1 MKTSA
6 SLPLLALAISLA
18 LPAALAAS
26 SVCYGTPERGALRD
40 GCRLPFSGAN
50 FTVYSRLGAAAG
62 RTYVHCTV
70 REILLSAYADLAA
83 QHPDLRFVYGET
95 GFASGG
101 PFAPHKTH
109 QNGLSV
115 DFFVPVR
122 DAAGRSVPLPTSAA
136 NHWGYD
142 LEFDAA
148 GKLGDLS
155 IDFEAIAQ
163 HLLALQRAAA
173 QHHATIAHV
182 FFDSRLQQRLL
193 KTTTGRQLTSL
204 PFSTRQGWWRHD
216 EHYHV
221 DFSLP
226 CEKLKRSRPP

>member
-1 MKTSA
+1 MKASA
-6 SLPLLALAISLA
+6 SLLVLAVVIALAS
-18 LPAALAAS
+18 PAALAAGS
-26 SVCYGTPERGALRD
+26 ICYGTPERGALRD
-40 GCRLPFSGAN
+40 GCRLPFSGDN
-50 FTVYSRLGAAAG
+50 FTAYSRLGAAAG

-70 REILLSAYADLAA
+70 REIVLSAYADMAA
-83 QHPDLRFVYGET
+83 RHSGVRFVYGET

-101 PFAPHKTH
+101 KFDPHKTH

-122 DAAGRSVPLPTSAA
+122 DTAGRSVPLPTSAA
-136 NHWGYD
+136 NRWGYD
-142 LEFDAA
+142 LEFDRR
-148 GKLGDLS
+148 GKLGELTV
-155 IDFEAIAQ
+155 DFEAIAQ

-173 QHHATIAHV
+173 QHHAAIAHV
-182 FFDSRLQQRLL
+182 FFDSGLQRRLRQ
-193 KTTTGRQLTSL
+193 TPTGRRLAAL

-226 CEKLKRSRPP
+226 CEKLER